1 MPTPKTNRYS
11 VFPWPCPS
19 RVHTTGDR
27 NMEVLAGK
35 QSSGARKA
43 WAFCNSCQIFPSSKG
58 NPKHLAAM
66 KGDSDG
72 APSPSPVPALE
83 PEAPP
88 PVRGFSLFG
97 RTQRSPQTRPSLGP
111 PFLGRGRPLCGGV
124 RGPLNRRRHLTPS
137 LSPMGECLVKPLAL
151 PPLPHRLHQ
160 RRCVSHRRG
169 ALRADADIGRRL
181 AADRRLTVRR

>member
-1 MPTPKTNRYS
+1 MPKTNRYS

-19 RVHTTGDR
+19 RVHTTVDR

-88 PVRGFSLFG
+88 PRAGLLSF
-97 RTQRSPQTRPSLGP
+97 RTSSEVAADSPLSWP
-111 PFLGRGRPLCGGV
+111 PLFLGRGRPLCGGV